1 MPDEEMEMAVDLGQ
15 AGFGEDID
23 IDLDFPAGE
32 PDEDMDLGDFDG
44 VHDIHN
50 FNSDTRDELMAEGD
64 DASYGMIDAVETDHN
79 ASAAAANDIDIELEQ
94 TVESIWQQNTS
105 HSADF
110 NPDAE
115 IDYLDETT
123 AENMDAERNDVET
136 SEWLPAAT
144 NAQDANVSDHAT
156 GVSVEIF
163 TGAQEPHEEP
173 LLEEFATSH
182 EESSGSIKASHT
194 DAEATHSP
202 VTSGLKETREPDHVD
217 DLSEHEIAEAVA
229 QISGQPSTVDQ
240 HEQGAGQPNADA
252 NIEHHTP
259 NFKLQEPNEL
269 QETSYFEAAQTGSD
283 NNDDES
289 SVSPDLEQLGP
300 PEITEPSNVEEDDA
314 DPSHPEEAGE
324 AADDTSEYQLEGES
338 YNEHTND
345 PAGDDDAPQD
355 EPSGLDRS
363 HSQSLETTPTRES
376 EGYRNEVATTTG
388 SNTSA
393 IGANNRDD
401 PIELVDHYGVYISYG
416 ETDYRLFAKSED
428 DDPNQYFLTDKKAL
442 DLSLTQFL
450 TSLRDVI
457 SEEVSPLDDLVL
469 QVDGLGIEF
478 SESTTSDFLGKF
490 TFGDLVVLYDKLV
503 KNEEAESSPPIY
515 TYLTVR
521 PNCIRR
527 MMALGESANAGR
539 GLSEVALY
547 RDSASMDEEGAI
559 DVESPDTN
567 FSNGDYNDG
576 ESDNI
581 YLQEDYEEGD
591 TVNADE
597 QQNSPPVAVLEHILD
612 QDKETDELGDDEGQ
626 NSMGNSTNAADE
638 PDVSVSKQGIYPL
651 IFQYPF
657 SCTRDSTCPCEDCY
671 DVELQHLATTI
682 RAEVRLAPG
691 TVMPTHHKPTH
702 MKCMTNH
709 IITEDHATSE
719 SSVLQPQG
727 ASEHEPQ
734 PGPKTSEASEPKLHA
749 PKTTATNP
757 STDVPSSE
765 NTSVT
770 ATLDGEE
777 NDEIDYN
784 SDEDDES
791 HHEGVDESNI
801 QKQSSGTTPDLNTL
815 VDDEITWESD
825 DEEPENETKD
835 GLTKDAV
842 QVSPVSLKRTRSE
855 LDALDGVGDK
865 NDNKRRR
872 S

>member
-1 MPDEEMEMAVDLGQ
+1 MPDEEMEMAVDFGQ
-15 AGFGEDID
+15 AGF
-23 IDLDFPAGE
+23 AGE

-44 VHDIHN
+44 VHDIRN

-79 ASAAAANDIDIELEQ
+79 ASAVTANDIDIELEH
-94 TVESIWQQNTS
+94 TVESIWQQDAS

-123 AENMDAERNDVET
+123 AGNMDDERNDAEK

-144 NAQDANVSDHAT
+144 NSQGANAMDHAN

-173 LLEEFATSH
+173 LP
-182 EESSGSIKASHT
+182 EESTTSSGEPSGPIEASHT
-194 DAEATHSP
+194 GVEATRSS
-202 VTSGLKETREPDHVD
+202 VASSLGEARQPDHVD
-217 DLSEHEIAEAVA
+217 DLPEDEIAEVVS
-229 QISGQPSTVDQ
+229 QVLGQPSIVDQ
-240 HEQGAGQPNADA
+240 DEQGVNQSNVDAD
-252 NIEHHTP
+252 IKHSP
-259 NFKLQEPNEL
+259 NFKLQESDEL
-269 QETSYFEAAQTGSD
+269 QESGHFDETVQTGSD
-283 NNDDES
+283 HIDES
-289 SVSPDLEQLGP
+289 FVSPDLEQLGP
-300 PEITEPSNVEEDDA
+300 PEVTEPSNVKEDDA
-314 DPSHPEEAGE
+314 DPSHPEEAAE
-324 AADDTSEYQLEGES
+324 FADDTSEYQLGDAS

-345 PAGDDDAPQD
+345 QAGDDDNPSQG
-355 EPSGLDRS
+355 EPSALDHS
-363 HSQSLETTPTRES
+363 HSQSPEATPARES
-376 EGYRNEVATTTG
+376 EDYQNEVATATG
-388 SNTSA
+388 SNNSA
-393 IGANNRDD
+393 IRASVRDD
-401 PIELVDHYGVYISYG
+401 PVQLADRYGVYISYG

-428 DDPNQYFLTDKKAL
+428 DDPNQYFLTDKSAL
-442 DLSLTQFL
+442 DLSLTRFL

-457 SEEVSPLDDLVL
+457 SEEVSPLDDLVM

-478 SESTTSDFLGKF
+478 SESTTADFLGKF

-527 MMALGESANAGR
+527 MMALRESANAGR

-547 RDSASMDEEGAI
+547 RDSPMDEEGAN
-559 DVESPDTN
+559 DVESPDTD

-591 TVNADE
+591 TVNDDG
-597 QQNSPPVAVLEHILD
+597 QQNSPPVAVEAQLEHILD
-612 QDKETDELGDDEGQ
+612 QDKETDELGNDETQ
-626 NSMGNSTNAADE
+626 NSMGNATNAIDE
-638 PDVSVSKQGIYPL
+638 LDVSYL
-651 IFQYPF
+651 F
-657 SCTRDSTCPCEDCY
+657 SCTRGSTCPCEDCY
-671 DVELQHLATTI
+671 KVELQHLATPM
-682 RAEVRLAPG
+682 RAEVRLASG
-691 TVMPTHHKPTH
+691 TVMPTHHNPTH
-702 MKCMTNH
+702 MTWMTNH
-709 IITEDHATSE
+709 IINEDHA
-719 SSVLQPQG
+719 

-734 PGPKTSEASEPKLHA
+734 PIPKTSEPSESKLHA
-749 PKTTATNP
+749 PKITSTNP
-757 STDVPSSE
+757 STDALNSE

-777 NDEIDYN
+777 HDEIDYN
-784 SDEDDES
+784 SDKDDES
-791 HHEGVDESNI
+791 HDGGSDRANI
-801 QKQSSGTTPDLNTL
+801 QKQSSRTTPDLNAL

-825 DEEPENETKD
+825 DEDAEDETKD
-835 GLTKDAV
+835 GLAKDTV

-855 LDALDGVGDK
+855 LDALDSAGDK